1 MKEKNST
8 RLALLSSFFD
18 SRSGTPFTYG
28 TYSSGIK
35 IDITQKKY
43 FTSSYDAISVVVNKT
58 NVIINQII
66 TI

>member
-18 SRSGTPFTYG
+18 SRSGTPFTYS

-35 IDITQKKY
+35 IDTTQKKN
-43 FTSSYDAISVVVNKT
+43 FTSSYDAISVVVKKT
-58 NVIINQII
+58 KVIVNQII
-66 TI
+66 AI